1 MGLARATTTTNDKKA
16 NGKKK
21 AAPAPIDYA
30 AIEHPYVVLLNK
42 KLRSLKKKQEKI
54 KSLEE
59 SMVGSNK
66 TLNEQQLEVLANKT
80 LVEKMYAELE
90 ALRVVFVETTILPA
104 ASAKVE
110 APVEA
115 EPVVEDVV
123 AVVENVVED
132 EEETAPAPTTPAVET
147 HDLEEEKMEYVGE
160 ILKLLHAVSLHQ
172 ALGHDV
178 PIALD
183 YFVKVLMGGTRPPAE
198 VAFKENLAES
208 LVEAKRYLTQS
219 EKVLACD
226 MSYHD
231 LREAVDRLVNPVR
244 VAEAVVEVPQ
254 INFFAEPDAVAE
266 VPVADETPAV
276 ANDVAAPQD
285 VQEPV
290 PEEAAAPT
298 KSFAAAAGGKRPSSG
313 NRRKNSPRN
322 NAPAT
327 VPAAD
332 ANAAEKPKQSRRQY
346 KPKATPTEAS
356 AASAAG
362 EAPKARPQRSATKP
376 SSSSPSP
383 TGESAK
389 SGAAK
394 SSAPRRP
401 RQPRGPKKES
411 ETP

>member
-1 MGLARATTTTNDKKA
+1 MGLARATTTNDKKA
-16 NGKKK
+16 NNKKK

-90 ALRVVFVETTILPA
+90 ALRVLFVETTILPE

-110 APVEA
+110 TPADA

-123 AVVENVVED
+123 AVVEDVAEVK
-132 EEETAPAPTTPAVET
+132 EETVPAPTAPAVET

-208 LVEAKRYLTQS
+208 MVEAKRYLTQS
-219 EKVLACD
+219 EKVLVCD

-244 VAEAVVEVPQ
+244 VAEPVVEAPQ
-254 INFFAEPDAVAE
+254 INFFAEPDVVID
-266 VPVADETPAV
+266 VPVADATPVV
-276 ANDVAAPQD
+276 ADDVTTPQD
-285 VQEPV
+285 GQVSV
-290 PEEAAAPT
+290 PEESTAPV
-298 KSFAAAAGGKRPSSG
+298 KSFAAAACGKRPSSG

-327 VPAAD
+327 APSVD
-332 ANAAEKPKQSRRQY
+332 ASAAEKPKQPRRQY
-346 KPKATPTEAS
+346 KPKATTEA
-356 AASAAG
+356 AQAAG
-362 EAPKARPQRSATKP
+362 EAPKPRPQRSANKP

-389 SGAAK
+389 GGATK